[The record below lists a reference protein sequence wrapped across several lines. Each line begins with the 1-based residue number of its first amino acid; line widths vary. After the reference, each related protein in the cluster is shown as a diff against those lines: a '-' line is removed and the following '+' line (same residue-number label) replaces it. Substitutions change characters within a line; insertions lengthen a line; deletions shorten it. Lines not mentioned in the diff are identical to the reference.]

1 MSYDKVRITRVVW
14 CVSRQLKPYRRASRV
29 IRQGVTSGWNF
40 YVFVP
45 GNISSPS
52 RNRLNKTR

>member
-1 MSYDKVRITRVVW
+1 MSYDKLRIARVAW
-14 CVSRQLKPYRRASRV
+14 CVSRQLKPYRASHV
-29 IRQGVTSGWNF
+29 IRQGVTSRWNF

-45 GNISSPS
+45 DNVPSSS